1 MTKEQLAQR
10 LDGTDYDIGIPKKA
24 VDAAIENGLVIVYG
38 LSDDLIEFDGAI
50 HDEANVCDGDIVKF
64 DCEGVIPQ
72 WDTLEKEIEQEVRDY
87 FKRVDNT
94 EVSEILVKESH
105 GKYFWS
111 YDTDIP
117 HATFEILEDGEPH
130 CLGIIFNIN
139 DLKGF

>member
-1 MTKEQLAQR
+1 MTNETFAQH
-10 LDGTDYDIGIPKKA
+10 LNGVDVSDGIPEQC
-24 VDAAIENGLVIVYG
+24 IEEARKYGIVIVYG

-50 HDEANVCDGDIVKF
+50 HDEAGVSDGDIIKF
-64 DCEGVIPQ
+64 DAEGVIPE
-72 WDTLEKEIEQEVRDY
+72 WDTIEKEIEQEVRDY

-105 GKYFWS
+105 GSFYWS

-117 HATFEILEDGEPH
+117 HEKFHMLEDGEPY
-130 CLGIIFNIN
+130 CEGIVFNIN